1 MKNQPE
7 QNQPE
12 QNQLEQQVPVL
23 RPGTSLIQLVNGDYY
38 VGSPRKGFCFTEIQR
53 YRFLQ
58 SCDGKKTLSEIAQ
71 LIGCESN
78 SLIAFLESAISNNY
92 LLLLSD
98 QITSGEK
105 TRRDCES
112 NFYISHLDS
121 HNFATASAVLF
132 RQRAQH
138 EILIFGSNQFSVALF
153 AILQAA
159 GFSKSRIIGSFG
171 FDASQIIAEDLAGG
185 VIQSS
190 DIGST
195 LNQISKRIS
204 REHQLVNTA
213 GSEIYGKNQPALII
227 AMQPIPV
234 DYQQRWLSE
243 STPYLVIGPVI
254 ENQVDIGPIVLPG
267 ASTCLRC
274 IDLSATANALTPE
287 IATLNY
293 LSAQERIPAGVLSI
307 LIGYTQLFVAQ
318 FLDPVLS
325 GISHPLISSAL
336 RIDLDNPC
344 KQSHIKWQPN
354 SMCGCGADLGEYA
367 GGQFR

>member
-1 MKNQPE
+1 M
-7 QNQPE
+7 
-12 QNQLEQQVPVL
+12 
-23 RPGTSLIQLVNGDYY
+23 
-38 VGSPRKGFCFTEIQR
+38 
-53 YRFLQ
+53 
-58 SCDGKKTLSEIAQ
+58 
-71 LIGCESN
+71 
-78 SLIAFLESAISNNY
+78 
-92 LLLLSD
+92 
-98 QITSGEK
+98 
-105 TRRDCES
+105 
-112 NFYISHLDS
+112 
-121 HNFATASAVLF
+121 
-132 RQRAQH
+132 
-138 EILIFGSNQFSVALF
+138 
-153 AILQAA
+153 
-159 GFSKSRIIGSFG
+159 
-171 FDASQIIAEDLAGG
+171 
-185 VIQSS
+185 
-190 DIGST
+190 
-195 LNQISKRIS
+195 
-204 REHQLVNTA
+204 
-213 GSEIYGKNQPALII
+213 
-227 AMQPIPV
+227 
-234 DYQQRWLSE
+234 SE

-293 LSAQERIPAGVLSI
+293 LTAQERIPAGVLSI